1 MKLNIKYSFV
11 FLILLINAC
20 SKDTAVS
27 TAPVIKLLDIKST
40 NIKEFKD
47 SIEIHIEYTD
57 ENGDI
62 GQNDP
67 DKNDLYIKDRR
78 LTEADFY
85 FIKPLA
91 PPNSS
96 IKITG
101 TIVVHIKNTFLLGNG
116 NSEKTVFDIKLRDRA
131 GNWSNGISTPEI
143 TIVK

>member
-1 MKLNIKYSFV
+1 MKFNFRYSFLFIV
-11 FLILLINAC
+11 LLLNAC
-20 SKDTAVS
+20 SKDAAVS
-27 TAPVIKLLDIKST
+27 TAPVISLIDIKST
-40 NIKEFKD
+40 NIREFKD
-47 SIEIHIEYTD
+47 SIEIHIGYTD

-62 GQNDP
+62 GENDP

-85 FIKPLA
+85 FVKPLS

-101 TIVVHIKNTFLLGNG
+101 VIVVHIKNTFLLGNG
-116 NSEKTVFDIKLRDRA
+116 SSEKTVFDIKLRDRA

-143 TIVK
+143 TIVR